1 MNLISGYQSIII
13 VFKSVYYELEY
24 DATDAVLSCNLGV
37 DCTSTLIFLLC
48 ITCKTDAVFSCNLG
62 TDCKN
67 NYSYFR
73 SVPPVKD
80 IDHTV

>member
-24 DATDAVLSCNLGV
+24 DTTDAVLSC
-37 DCTSTLIFLLC
+37 T
-48 ITCKTDAVFSCNLG
+48 LG

-67 NYSYFR
+67 NYSSFR
-73 SVPPVKD
+73 SAPPVKD

>member
-1 MNLISGYQSIII
+1 MGLIKA
-13 VFKSVYYELEY
+13 FKSVYYELEY
-24 DATDAVLSCNLGV
+24 DTTDAVLSCNLGV
-37 DCTSTLIFLLC
+37 DSYTSTLFFLLC

-67 NYSYFR
+67 NYSSFR

-80 IDHTV
+80 INHTV